1 MSASRALQRSFLR
14 ARPTVL
20 SPVAATRTLIRPRPF
35 HATTAAQAIHELKS
49 KADFDATVREH
60 KTVIIDA
67 FAEWCGPCHMI
78 APVFEKLSETYP
90 SVRFCKFDVD
100 QLHDVGAELEIR
112 AMPTFSIFQ
121 DGQRI
126 EQVVGANPRALQQ
139 WLERLTKA
147 E

>member
-1 MSASRALQRSFLR
+1 MPLHTETPPLPVMLTTLPA
-14 ARPTVL
+14 AR
-20 SPVAATRTLIRPRPF
+20 
-35 HATTAAQAIHELKS
+35 
-49 KADFDATVREH
+49 
-60 KTVIIDA
+60 
-67 FAEWCGPCHMI
+67 
-78 APVFEKLSETYP
+78 LSETYP